1 MKAAFIYWEILHCVQ
16 DDNFGL
22 CGDDSEWGRW
32 DDSFGALVRLRFRAC
47 FVKAAQCS
55 FTGSTQHT
63 HQHVYTLNAKLFIVR
78 VYTHHSRNE
87 GVMIDLPFKLSAKIR
102 VKIKEKH
109 RVAPQEVAECFY
121 NRAGITLTDNR
132 ENHRTDPPT
141 DS

>member
-1 MKAAFIYWEILHCVQ
+1 MGSVGWQFWGSGEITVSGLLCESGAMLFYGEHATYTSARIYTECQI
-16 DDNFGL
+16 
-22 CGDDSEWGRW
+22 
-32 DDSFGALVRLRFRAC
+32 
-47 FVKAAQCS
+47 
-55 FTGSTQHT
+55 
-63 HQHVYTLNAKLFIVR
+63 VYYARI
-78 VYTHHSRNE
+78 YTSSRNE

>member
-63 HQHVYTLNAKLFIVR
+63 HQHVYTLNAKLFIMR
-78 VYTHHSRNE
+78 VYTHLQ
-87 GVMIDLPFKLSAKIR
+87 GMKAL
-102 VKIKEKH
+102 
-109 RVAPQEVAECFY
+109 
-121 NRAGITLTDNR
+121 
-132 ENHRTDPPT
+132 
-141 DS
+141 